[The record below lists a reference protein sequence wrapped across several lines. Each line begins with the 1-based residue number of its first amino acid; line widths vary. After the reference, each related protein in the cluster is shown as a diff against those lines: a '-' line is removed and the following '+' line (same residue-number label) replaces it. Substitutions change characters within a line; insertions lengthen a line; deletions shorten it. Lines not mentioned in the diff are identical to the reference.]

1 MKKISIINEKGGV
14 GKTTISV
21 NLASG
26 LAKKGKKVLLVDLDP
41 QGNSTHFF
49 MPEFKKF
56 DIKKF
61 NQIIINNSKKDIR
74 TSVKII
80 EDFMI
85 CEHDKKKD
93 INNLLIEGV
102 SIIKECIYSCGYENL
117 HIIPSFDTRLI
128 NTDKYLTADTK
139 IVYNRLKKA
148 LREIRNEYDYV
159 IFDHAPTFNNITV
172 NGLFCSDEIIIPLKI
187 GGSELR
193 SFINMMKEIFDF
205 EDDYEQEY
213 KIKLLMNMIPRGNRP
228 DYYKFIEKMREL
240 FPKNMLVTS
249 IGYQDAVA
257 SKSSMNSHMILDTN
271 TKIGNDYNN
280 LVDEILNESECEE

>member
-26 LAKKGKKVLLVDLDP
+26 LAKYKKKVLLVDLDP

-49 MPEFKKF
+49 MPEFKRF

-61 NQIIINNSKKDIR
+61 NSIKVDLSKPDIR
-74 TSVKII
+74 NSVKVI
-80 EDFMI
+80 ENFMI
-85 CEHDKKKD
+85 NEYEKKKD
-93 INNLLIEGV
+93 INNLLIDGTDV
-102 SIIKECIYSCGYENL
+102 IKECIHPTEYENL
-117 HIIPSFDTRLI
+117 DIIPSLDTTLI
-128 NTDKYLTADTK
+128 NTDRYLTADTK

-148 LREIRNEYDYV
+148 LRTVRNQYDYV

-205 EDDYEQEY
+205 EDDYEQQY
-213 KIKLLMNMIPRGNRP
+213 NIKLLMNMIPRGNRP

-240 FPKNMLVTS
+240 FPQNMLVTS

-257 SKSSMNSHMILDTN
+257 SKTSMNSNLILNTK
-271 TKIGNDYNN
+271 TKIGTDYNN
-280 LVDEILNESECEE
+280 LIDEILNESEGY